1 MDMGNFNTLFTPQAN
16 QVISSATQALSP
28 FLPLPMQAPVFVQ
41 PVSPYDN
48 ASQHFKAGAYPFMGD
63 SGAPQANTGLFYLTD
78 ALKNDQQRNLQ
89 NTQMIFTALNLVQ
102 RQNAE
107 ILDLLQ
113 QNRSAANPQSSS
125 GESSLSA
132 VKSAVASST
141 FPHASKSHQSGSSL
155 NLVG

>member
-1 MDMGNFNTLFTPQAN
+1 MDMGNLNTLFTPQAN
-16 QVISSATQALSP
+16 QVISTATQAISP

-41 PVSPYDN
+41 PVSPYEN

-89 NTQMIFTALNLVQ
+89 NTQMIFASLSMIQ

-113 QNRSAANPQSSS
+113 QNRSVLNPQANP
-125 GESSLSA
+125 SSLSA

-141 FPHASKSHQSGSSL
+141 FPHADKLHQVGSSL